1 MKSVCHVGFRPAF
14 ISLRFGSG
22 LFFTAASGKKPC
34 LAHCRSF
41 RRSLPKRK
49 IFAVWTDLETW
60 SWLSRCASLA
70 MPADNEGKL
79 IAYKWRKSAIL
90 ETPEQI
96 FLPGRN
102 SRCTFS
108 QTPLTPTW
116 EKSGKLTP
124 PPENFSARESSSN
137 VQNRAFWK
145 PLSKNFFKLLR
156 TSINSHRSPL
166 RIMPA
171 SSPVSRSILPAALLC
186 KNRGKVETLFENF
199 LIRSV
204 QHRLQRVLSSYGQRS
219 FHLPSISTWRKSA
232 ILETPEQKNCQHEA
246 RAVNCPTLFNVKI
259 RAI

>member
-1 MKSVCHVGFRPAF
+1 MLPPVFEICLLCRLSASIHF
-14 ISLRFGSG
+14 IAVGSG

-60 SWLSRCASLA
+60 PWLSRCASLA
-70 MPADNEGKL
+70 RPADDEGKL

-108 QTPLTPTW
+108 QTPLAPTW

-137 VQNRAFWK
+137 AQNQAFWK
-145 PLSKNFFKLLR
+145 PLSKIFCNYFAR
-156 TSINSHRSPL
+156 
-166 RIMPA
+166 
-171 SSPVSRSILPAALLC
+171 VSTVIDHPCES
-186 KNRGKVETLFENF
+186 
-199 LIRSV
+199 
-204 QHRLQRVLSSYGQRS
+204 
-219 FHLPSISTWRKSA
+219 
-232 ILETPEQKNCQHEA
+232 CQHHLLSA
-246 RAVNCPTLFNVKI
+246 GPYCPLSLYVKI
-259 RAI
+259 EAEWKHFLKIF

>member
-1 MKSVCHVGFRPAF
+1 MQLRQIQLQHISVQGHGADKCRLVFDSEGFHLFLNDGVLFRCRLEAVINRAF
-14 ISLRFGSG
+14 FFSVTVLPLIFEIHLSCRLSAGIHFIAVGSG

-70 MPADNEGKL
+70 MPANDEGKL

-116 EKSGKLTP
+116 EKLGKLTP
-124 PPENFSARESSSN
+124 PPG
-137 VQNRAFWK
+137 
-145 PLSKNFFKLLR
+145 NFF
-156 TSINSHRSPL
+156 
-166 RIMPA
+166 
-171 SSPVSRSILPAALLC
+171 
-186 KNRGKVETLFENF
+186 
-199 LIRSV
+199 
-204 QHRLQRVLSSYGQRS
+204 
-219 FHLPSISTWRKSA
+219 ST
-232 ILETPEQKNCQHEA
+232 
-246 RAVNCPTLFNVKI
+246 
-259 RAI
+259 

>member
-1 MKSVCHVGFRPAF
+1 MTFRAVCALKQNV
-14 ISLRFGSG
+14 ILRFGSG

-60 SWLSRCASLA
+60 PWLSRCASLA
-70 MPADNEGKL
+70 MPANGEGKL

-90 ETPEQI
+90 ETPEQN
-96 FLPGRN
+96 FFPGRN

-124 PPENFSARESSSN
+124 PPEIFSARESSSN

-145 PLSKNFFKLLR
+145 PLSKNFFQ
-156 TSINSHRSPL
+156 IASH
-166 RIMPA
+166 
-171 SSPVSRSILPAALLC
+171 
-186 KNRGKVETLFENF
+186 EY
-199 LIRSV
+199 
-204 QHRLQRVLSSYGQRS
+204 QQ
-219 FHLPSISTWRKSA
+219 PSI
-232 ILETPEQKNCQHEA
+232 TPANHVSVTSCQRPHIA
-246 RAVNCPTLFNVKI
+246 RCPSM
-259 RAI
+259 

>member
-1 MKSVCHVGFRPAF
+1 MLPPVFEIYLSCRLSAGIHF
-14 ISLRFGSG
+14 IAVGSG

-60 SWLSRCASLA
+60 PWLSRCASLA
-70 MPADNEGKL
+70 MPANDEGKL

-90 ETPEQI
+90 ETPEQN

-124 PPENFSARESSSN
+124 PPEKFFQHVSHH
-137 VQNRAFWK
+137 
-145 PLSKNFFKLLR
+145 LMSKIGPFGNLFRKIFADAQC
-156 TSINSHRSPL
+156 
-166 RIMPA
+166 PA
-171 SSPVSRSILPAALLC
+171 
-186 KNRGKVETLFENF
+186 
-199 LIRSV
+199 
-204 QHRLQRVLSSYGQRS
+204 
-219 FHLPSISTWRKSA
+219 
-232 ILETPEQKNCQHEA
+232 
-246 RAVNCPTLFNVKI
+246 
-259 RAI
+259 